1 MRYAVCVIGMHR
13 LKSVLRPAKELV
25 KKNTAL
31 AVLEFKAPKEIIRLS
46 LYLTG
51 LWTSS
56 SASERGYSFG
66 VLVEVQAARKLVVM
80 HTFIVAA

>member
-1 MRYAVCVIGMHR
+1 MHR

-25 KKNTAL
+25 KKNT
-31 AVLEFKAPKEIIRLS
+31 VLEFKAPKEIMRLS

-66 VLVEVQAARKLVVM
+66 VLVEVQAARKLAVM